1 MKTKENSAGYFVLRH
16 LRKWTI
22 IAAAE
27 IALNCQA
34 LTVVSG
40 PSFTP
45 ATNAPLA
52 GELALQTDAPSQV
65 SVTVFDGIETWQRD
79 FFDYGTNHSLS
90 LLGFK
95 LNRTNQITV
104 TVRDAYRN
112 SLTVAPPLTFVTGPL
127 PTNMPMLTLI
137 TNDPSRMEPGYTMFR
152 VQNSTVGGA
161 CVLIVDNFA
170 EVVWYAYA
178 GFVGGS
184 AGPIPT
190 PSDVQQ
196 LTNGNL
202 FFVETS
208 KTGFAEVNMLGQ
220 TVETW
225 STPSGYLADEHED
238 LLTDHGTILY
248 VNIVAEDVT
257 NFPSSATDSNAPTE
271 NALVEGSRVVEISAT
286 NSALLNFWTL
296 IDMLDPVRIDYLCF
310 QLFTVFGNDPEHA
323 NAIIDQPADDSLIV
337 SLRNQDAVIKF
348 TRAGQIKWILGP
360 PENWGPEWQPFLL
373 TPVGTPFEWNYGQH
387 APTITPQGTL
397 LLYDD
402 GNCRAEPFA
411 PPVPDQDNYSRAAE
425 FSIDETNMQVSQ
437 VWEFTGT
444 NTDRL
449 FTSAVGNATWL
460 PQTGNVLVDFGYVSY
475 ENGLPAETLATNA
488 TIVHLKEVTH
498 EAVPQVVFDLEMA
511 DPTNNVNTNS
521 SGYLVYRSHHI
532 PDLYVHPANPVANL
546 IVQIEEGQTTVQFTA
561 DPVRNYVV
569 QASEDLV
576 NWNVLGVATPEDDDG
591 DFYFIDDNGNPPA
604 AEFYRVLTE

>member
-1 MKTKENSAGYFVLRH
+1 M
-16 LRKWTI
+16 
-22 IAAAE
+22 
-27 IALNCQA
+27 
-34 LTVVSG
+34 
-40 PSFTP
+40 
-45 ATNAPLA
+45 
-52 GELALQTDAPSQV
+52 
-65 SVTVFDGIETWQRD
+65 
-79 FFDYGTNHSLS
+79 
-90 LLGFK
+90 
-95 LNRTNQITV
+95 
-104 TVRDAYRN
+104 
-112 SLTVAPPLTFVTGPL
+112 
-127 PTNMPMLTLI
+127 
-137 TNDPSRMEPGYTMFR
+137 
-152 VQNSTVGGA
+152 
-161 CVLIVDNFA
+161 
-170 EVVWYAYA
+170 
-178 GFVGGS
+178 
-184 AGPIPT
+184 
-190 PSDVQQ
+190 
-196 LTNGNL
+196 TNGNL

-248 VNIVAEDVT
+248 VNITAEDVT

-271 NALVEGSRVVEISAT
+271 NAIVEGSRVVEISAT

-348 TRAGQIKWILGP
+348 SRAGQIKWILGP

-411 PPVPDQDNYSRAAE
+411 PPVPNQDNYSRAAE

-437 VWEFTGT
+437 VWEFTGA

-449 FTSAVGNATWL
+449 FTGAVGNATWL

-475 ENGLPAETLATNA
+475 ENGLPAEPLATNA

-498 EAVPQVVFDLEMA
+498 RSRPASRLRLGNGRPDQQCQHQFVGVPGLPQPPYSRPLC
-511 DPTNNVNTNS
+511 PSGQS
-521 SGYLVYRSHHI
+521 SGQFDRANRGR
-532 PDLYVHPANPVANL
+532 PNHPAIHGGSGAQLCGASVGGF
-546 IVQIEEGQTTVQFTA
+546 GQLEC
-561 DPVRNYVV
+561 PGR
-569 QASEDLV
+569 
-576 NWNVLGVATPEDDDG
+576 GH
-591 DFYFIDDNGNPPA
+591 A
-604 AEFYRVLTE
+604 AR